1 MQPACPFPRKLF
13 IFKTLMVRQGGDGVG
28 QSGSAWP
35 ARRIRRS
42 SQQARRDE
50 RATSPEFPPRT
61 TLTGDP

>member
-1 MQPACPFPRKLF
+1 MRPPCPFRRKLF

-50 RATSPEFPPRT
+50 
-61 TLTGDP
+61 TGDLP